1 MEKTLIINMDYV
13 AINGDVLDVT
23 SDKAGIIYNVSKDVI
38 DEISVDYV
46 DENNKDILLK
56 RRYDICTFFF
66 NLNEVWSNRKRE
78 CIIKE
83 ASQYLKKDG
92 KIYLWDINKE
102 RGKIVNSKVK
112 IKMPNKTFKET
123 DVINLNPLI
132 EFNYKDVEKILSKYF
147 VINEEKVWE
156 DMFYIKATR
165 KL

>member
-1 MEKTLIINMDYV
+1 MEKTLIINMDYFN
-13 AINGDVLDVT
+13 AEGDILDIT
-23 SDKAGIIYNVSKDVI
+23 NDKSGIIYNLTKDVL

-46 DENNKDILLK
+46 DDYNKDILDK

-83 ASQYLKKDG
+83 VSEYLKKNG

-102 RGKIVNSKVK
+102 RGKVINSKVK
-112 IKMPNKTFKET
+112 IKMPNNIFKER
-123 DVINLNPLI
+123 DVVNLNPLI
-132 EFNYKDVEKILSKYF
+132 ECSYSDIEKILSKYF

-156 DMFYIKATR
+156 DMFYIKAT
-165 KL
+165 KK